1 MTFPRHDKIPIK
13 GVYSMTLRQK
23 IARISESQTFGWVIA
38 ALLIINAAVLGLET
52 SDAVMAKHEGLLS
65 LIDRVILGIFVI
77 EIAAKLYAFRLS
89 FFRRGWNVFD
99 FIIIGISLIPAVGP
113 MAMLRTLRILRV
125 MRLVSVVPKMRRV
138 VSALLGAIPGMASIL
153 AVLLVIFYI
162 TAVLTTQIFG
172 KTGDPEMNAL
182 FGSIGDSMFTLFQL
196 MTLEGW
202 TQDIATPTMAHFP
215 WSWAFFV
222 LFIVITTFAVLNL
235 FIGIIVDAMNILHEE
250 DVAEDRAR
258 IHDADL
264 MILQDIQK
272 ELRELRQVVEELKI
286 K

>member
-1 MTFPRHDKIPIK
+1 MSF
-13 GVYSMTLRQK
+13 RQK
-23 IARISESQTFGWVIA
+23 IAEITESKNFAWLIVI
-38 ALLIINAAVLGLET
+38 LLVINAAVLGLET
-52 SDAVMAKHEGLLS
+52 SDAIMAEHAGLLN
-65 LIDRVILGIFVI
+65 LIDRTILGLFVV
-77 EIAAKLYAFRLS
+77 ELTAKLFAFRLS
-89 FFRRGWNVFD
+89 FFRKGWNVFD

-113 MAMLRTLRILRV
+113 LAMLRTLRILRV

-138 VSALLGAIPGMASIL
+138 ISALLGAIPGMASIL

-172 KTGDPEMNAL
+172 RTNDPVMSEL
-182 FGSIGDSMFTLFQL
+182 WGSIGDSMFTLFQL

-202 TQDIATPTMAHFP
+202 SQDIAAPTMSHFP

-222 LFIVITTFAVLNL
+222 VFIVVTTFAVLNL

-250 DVAEDRAR
+250 DGAEERAR

-264 MILQDIQK
+264 VILHDIQK
-272 ELRELRQVVEELKI
+272 ELRDLRQVVEELK

>member
-1 MTFPRHDKIPIK
+1 M
-13 GVYSMTLRQK
+13 SLRQK
-23 IARISESQTFGWVIA
+23 IATLSESNIFGWVIA
-38 ALLIINAAVLGLET
+38 GLLIINAAVLGLET
-52 SDAVMAKHEGLLS
+52 SDAVMEKYAGLLT
-65 LIDRVILGIFVI
+65 LIDRGILSLFVI
-77 EIAAKLYAFRLS
+77 ELVAKLYAYRLS
-89 FFRRGWNVFD
+89 FFRNGWNVFD
-99 FIIIGISLIPAVGP
+99 FIIIGASLIPAVGP

-172 KTGDPEMNAL
+172 HTTDPVMNEL
-182 FGSIGDSMFTLFQL
+182 WYSVGDSMFTLFQL

-202 TQDIATPTMAHFP
+202 SQDIAAPTMSHFP

-222 LFIVITTFAVLNL
+222 IFIVITTFAVLNL

-250 DVAEDRAR
+250 DGAEERAR

-264 MILQDIQK
+264 IILHDIQK
-272 ELRELRQVVEELKI
+272 ELRELRQVVEELKRSE
-286 K
+286 KE